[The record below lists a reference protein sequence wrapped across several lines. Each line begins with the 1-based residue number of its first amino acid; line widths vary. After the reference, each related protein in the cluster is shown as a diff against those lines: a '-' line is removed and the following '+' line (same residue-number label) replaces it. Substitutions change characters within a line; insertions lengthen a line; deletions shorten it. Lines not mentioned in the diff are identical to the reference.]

1 MSDYENGELITTEQ
15 STVMAVAP
23 KSADA
28 LAVRIAREVE
38 TAMISARRFP
48 RDEFVAVDKIKRAMS
63 RIRLAERAE
72 YEFPRGGSKITG
84 ASVHALRAVKQAW
97 GNIQSG
103 WVEIERRLGQ
113 STVIAYAMD
122 LETNARSEITFQ
134 VRHVRDTKQGPKP
147 LTDERDIYEMVANVA
162 ARRERK
168 CLQDIIPADIVD
180 DAVDYARA
188 TMSGHNKEPIGDRV
202 RKMIGAFSE
211 FGVTIP
217 AIERRLGHR
226 LDAISE
232 TKLAELRRIF
242 VSLKDGVGK
251 PEDFFDLSEPKPADP
266 EDAGKTKAERT
277 AEALKGKKKPP
288 PETKPAEGPDAERS
302 AKIRASVKNALDK
315 AWSEPPLQREAE
327 IKKVMDDISHPD
339 NDLCSQDDLDWAK
352 LYVVELKQK
361 GAKV

>member
-1 MSDYENGELITTEQ
+1 MNEYENNELITTEQ
-15 STVMAVAP
+15 STVLAVAP

-28 LAVRIAREVE
+28 LAVRISKEVE
-38 TAMISARRFP
+38 GAMIVAKKFP

-63 RIRLAERAE
+63 RVRLAERAE
-72 YEFPRGGSKITG
+72 YEFPRGGTKIVG

-134 VRHVRDTKQGPKP
+134 VRHVRDTRQGPKP
-147 LTDERDIYEMVANVA
+147 LVDERDIYEMVANVA

-168 CLQDIIPADIVD
+168 CLQDIIPQDIVD
-180 DAVDYARA
+180 DAVDYARE
-188 TMSGHNKEPIGDRV
+188 TLRGNNKEPIGDRV
-202 RKMIGAFSE
+202 KKMVSVFSD

-232 TKLAELRRIF
+232 NKLAELRRVF
-242 VSLKDGVGK
+242 TSLKDGVGK
-251 PEDFFDLSEPKPADP
+251 PEDFFDLAEPKQADP
-266 EDAGKTKAERT
+266 EDSGKTKAERT

-288 PETKPAEGPDAERS
+288 PAQQEPDADAERS
-302 AKIRASVKNALDK
+302 AAIRKGIKAALDRAST
-315 AWSEPPLQREAE
+315 EPPLQREAAF
-327 IKKVMDDISHPD
+327 KKVIDEIEHPD
-339 NDLCSQDDLDWAK
+339 NDLCSQDDVDWAK
-352 LYVVELKQK
+352 THVVELKQK
-361 GAKV
+361 GAKA